1 MINSTQRL
9 EIISKC
15 QKKTFLK
22 SLFETRFKMS
32 QGKNAE
38 TGIQLLQFDNSSI
51 LLWLPD
57 GKSACSSGKLPFQRN
72 GICQELLFQTCGW
85 NVPLLEL
92 QLPWGWF
99 LPQEMKGRWIPAGI
113 FGMFMGTKGASLGIR
128 AAPLTLKTKDPY
140 LHYSIVSY
148 LKVTP
153 WKVLDIKGIAA
164 KSRETPFICRK
175 GRRRNPINK
184 WIKPAKTAA
193 ALWQAG

>member
-72 GICQELLFQTCGW
+72 GVCQELLFQTCGW

-153 WKVLDIKGIAA
+153 WKSAGHQRHHSQVTRDSIYLQKGQKK
-164 KSRETPFICRK
+164 KS
-175 GRRRNPINK
+175 NK
-184 WIKPAKTAA
+184 
-193 ALWQAG
+193 